1 MARIRR
7 DVAKLGAG
15 WNPTLEW
22 YALAVEALLQRPIT
36 DPTSWT
42 YLAAI
47 HGMDPGGWV
56 SNGVISPSAPLPS
69 PSQRATMWDQCQH
82 GGWFFLPW
90 HRGYL
95 AALEAVVAQT
105 VADLGGPD
113 DWALPYWNYLDAS
126 NPNRANMPAPF
137 TAATMPNG
145 RPNPL
150 AAPPRVS
157 TQLNLARIS
166 LAAMSETRFTSA
178 PGTLGFGG
186 GATGFLHFGGATGAV
201 EQDPHNIVHV
211 MIGGFMG
218 DPDYAGLD
226 PIFWLH
232 HCNVDRLWAAWL
244 TWAGNVQENGAAW
257 TGGPFPRQFQMPD
270 PAGNLAVFTPGDTLP
285 GGALA
290 PTYDDLT
297 AGTGGPTLVAGVGG
311 AAMPAT
317 LSSVPPPPSQLLGS
331 NDGRVVVGASPAA
344 TRVALAPEAA
354 SPAALAPRRIFLNL
368 ENIKGTAPSG
378 TLAIS
383 VGVPSAG
390 TVPAVAPAPVKTV
403 SLFGLAKATRSD
415 GPHAGNGLGAVIDI
429 TDLARRLM
437 ERTGAGLEQ
446 LDVRVEQVDGAPAS
460 EITIEKVTV
469 VSQPGG

>member
-7 DVAKLGAG
+7 DVAKLGTG

-22 YALAVEALLQRPIT
+22 YALAMEALLQRPVA
-36 DPTSWT
+36 DRTSWA

-47 HGMDPGGWV
+47 HGMDPTGWV
-56 SNGVISPSAPLPS
+56 NNGVIPPGATLPPAS
-69 PSQRATMWDQCQH
+69 ERATMWDQCQH
-82 GGWFFLPW
+82 GGWYFLPW

-95 AALEAVVAQT
+95 AAFEDVVATT
-105 VADLGGPD
+105 VSDLGGPS
-113 DWALPYWNYLDAS
+113 DWALPYWNYLDAT
-126 NPNRANMPAPF
+126 NPNRADMPSPF

-150 AAPPRVS
+150 ASPPRNS
-157 TQLNLARIS
+157 TKLNLARIS

-244 TWAGNVQENGAAW
+244 TWPGNVQENGAAW

-270 PAGNLAVFTPGDTLP
+270 ASGNLAVFTPGSTLP
-285 GGALA
+285 GGPLA

-297 AGTGGPTLVAGVGG
+297 AGTGAPTLVAGVGG

-317 LSSVPPPPSQLLGS
+317 LSSAPPPPSQLLGS
-331 NDGRVVVGASPAA
+331 NAAPLVVGAAPVA
-344 TRVALAPEAA
+344 TTVALAAGGA

-368 ENIKGTAPSG
+368 ENIKGAAPSG

-390 TVPAVAPAPVKTV
+390 AVPAVAPAPVKTI
-403 SLFGLAKATRSD
+403 SLFGLAKASRSD
-415 GPHAGNGLGAVIDI
+415 GPHAGNGLGAIIDI

-437 ERTGAGLEQ
+437 ERTGAGLDQ
-446 LDVRVEQVDGAPAS
+446 LEIRIEQVDGVPAG
-460 EITIEKVTV
+460 EISIDKVTV
-469 VSQPGG
+469 VSQPG